1 MVIEDRLAREDR
13 WQNLLP
19 NNRLQATAG
28 GLGVARLERGRSPAA
43 PGPER
48 SADMRSVRPCA

>member
-19 NNRLQATAG
+19 NKPFQLTG
-28 GLGVARLERGRSPAA
+28 GCRRRAARAITGAARS
-43 PGPER
+43 
-48 SADMRSVRPCA
+48 

>member
-13 WQNLLP
+13 WWNLLP
-19 NNRLQATAG
+19 NNRPRATAD

-43 PGPER
+43 PEPER
-48 SADMRSVRPCA
+48 

>member
-19 NNRLQATAG
+19 NNRLQAPAG

-43 PGPER
+43 PEPER
-48 SADMRSVRPCA
+48 